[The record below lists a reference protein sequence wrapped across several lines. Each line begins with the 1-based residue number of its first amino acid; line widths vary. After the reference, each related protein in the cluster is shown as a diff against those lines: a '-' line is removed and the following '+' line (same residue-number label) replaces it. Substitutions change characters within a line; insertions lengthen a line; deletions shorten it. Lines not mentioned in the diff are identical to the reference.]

1 MDRSP
6 DDSLLPVG
14 KVLRPHGL
22 RGLLRIQVYAE
33 SDAIFERAGKVYLRG
48 EGGEGKEFT
57 FDSSQPVKA
66 NFILK
71 LEELASLNEAEKY
84 RGAEILVR
92 RDALPPRED
101 DEYFW
106 FELLGLDVLLENGE
120 SLGSIVDIISTGGHD
135 TYVVKGRKG
144 EILIPGTH
152 ETVKEV
158 DLERRKMT
166 ISPLEGLLDINE
178 I

>member
-1 MDRSP
+1 MNQGP
-6 DDSLLPVG
+6 DDSLLAVG

-22 RGLLRIQVYAE
+22 RGLLRIQVYAD
-33 SDAIFERAGKVYLRG
+33 SGSIFDKAGKVFLKL
-48 EGGEGKEFT
+48 ESAECLEFT
-57 FDSSQPVKA
+57 FNSLQPVKS

-92 RDALPPRED
+92 KDALPPRED

-106 FELLGLDVLLENGE
+106 FELVGLDVFSENGE
-120 SLGSIVDIISTGGHD
+120 YLGPIIDIISTGGHD
-135 TYVVKGRKG
+135 TYVVKGGKG

-152 ETVKEV
+152 ETVKDI

-166 ISPLEGLLDINE
+166 ISPIEGLLDINE